1 MAFNSGGGSGGPQQQ
16 VLIGDLTLTPEDPTL
31 EGSNYEV
38 VVEALG
44 DGNAESPLN
53 LPVTRSWT
61 GSAYGGTEGANIY
74 PSPNDTTSSLTTFTF
89 VSPGTYFIQCTA
101 SYGLASDNPQT
112 QSIVVLVT
120 ELVVP
125 ETYGAYQTIEVYPN
139 PEDLNIPTGSVP
151 AFTVRRKIE
160 KNNTVIVHTP
170 VPTGSRGSNTI
181 SGGGFLIPE
190 DLSEI
195 QKENVKIII
204 NNLHSK
210 NAFPT
215 PENIT
220 E

>member
-1 MAFNSGGGSGGPQQQ
+1 MSGPFGSRNSGIY
-16 VLIGDLTLTPEDPTL
+16 IGDLTITTTTPYYQ
-31 EGSNYEV
+31 GGNYV
-38 VVEALG
+38 LVAVAVG
-44 DGNAESPLN
+44 DGDPEQGAFH
-53 LPVTRSWT
+53 VTRSWT
-61 GSAYGGTEGANIY
+61 GSLLSDGDGSPSNIY
-74 PSPNDTTSSLTTFTF
+74 PSPNDTTGSATEFTF
-89 VSPGTYFIQCTA
+89 NDPGTYLIQCTGSSGIANDSPQSA
-101 SYGLASDNPQT
+101 SIIIYIAGQ
-112 QSIVVLVT
+112 
-120 ELVVP
+120 P
-125 ETYGAYQTIEVYPN
+125 EPVNYGAYQTIEVYPN
-139 PEDLNIPTGSVP
+139 PEDLNIPSGSVP

-170 VPTGSRGSNTI
+170 IPTGSRGSNTI